1 MFYYI
6 KGKVTHM
13 EQHIAV
19 IDCSGVGY
27 LLNVTNQTQSK
38 LTLGDEATL
47 YTYVNIR
54 EDAVELYGFY
64 DIQERDCFKLLLGIS
79 GVGAKVALSILSTV
93 TPEKF
98 ALAVL
103 SDDEKAIT
111 QAPGVG
117 KKLAQRIILELKDKL
132 KKSFGSNKQG
142 SAILSNDLNIDES
155 TDKLNEAVMALQV
168 LGYAVTEAAN
178 ALSGVDSAESV
189 ENMVR
194 YALKRLLKQ

>member
-6 KGKVTHM
+6 EGNVTHM
-13 EQHIAV
+13 EPHIAV
-19 IDCSGVGY
+19 IDCAGVGY

-38 LTLGDEATL
+38 LRTNEIARL

-54 EDAVELYGFY
+54 EDAVELYGFH

-103 SDDEKAIT
+103 SDDEKTIT
-111 QAPGVG
+111 QSPGVG
-117 KKLAQRIILELKDKL
+117 KKLAQRIMLELKDKL
-132 KKSFGSNKQG
+132 KKSFGNSKASSIMIDN
-142 SAILSNDLNIDES
+142 INIDDG
-155 TDKLNEAVMALQV
+155 TDKLSEAVMALQV
-168 LGYAVTEAAN
+168 LGYDASEAAASLN
-178 ALSGVDSAESV
+178 GVDNNESV

>member
-6 KGKVTHM
+6 EGKVTHM
-13 EQHIAV
+13 EPHIAV
-19 IDCSGVGY
+19 IDCAGVGY

-38 LTLGDEATL
+38 LRTNETARL

-54 EDAVELYGFY
+54 EDAIELYGFY

-111 QAPGVG
+111 QSPGVG
-117 KKLAQRIILELKDKL
+117 KKLAQRIMLELKDKL
-132 KKSFGSNKQG
+132 KKSFGNTKQSG
-142 SAILSNDLNIDES
+142 IVLNDQILNDDP
-155 TDKLNEAVMALQV
+155 DKLSEAVMALQV
-168 LGYAVTEAAN
+168 LGYAASEAAS
-178 ALSGVDSAESV
+178 ALAGVDGNESV

>member
-6 KGKVTHM
+6 EGNVTHM
-13 EQHIAV
+13 EPHIAV
-19 IDCSGVGY
+19 IDCAGVGY

-38 LTLGDEATL
+38 LRTNERARL

-54 EDAVELYGFY
+54 EDAVELYGFH

-103 SDDEKAIT
+103 SDDEKTIT
-111 QAPGVG
+111 QSPGVG
-117 KKLAQRIILELKDKL
+117 KKLAQRIMLELKDKL
-132 KKSFGSNKQG
+132 KKSFGNSKA
-142 SAILSNDLNIDES
+142 SSIMIDSINIDDG
-155 TDKLNEAVMALQV
+155 TDKLSEAVMALQV
-168 LGYAVTEAAN
+168 LGYDASEAAASLN
-178 ALSGVDSAESV
+178 GVDNNESV